1 MSSFMGLVLVLVFF
15 NAVSG
20 LSIGNRRYENILK
33 LGAIFNGKDSLT
45 FTEYNKNLETAAG
58 YKLYPDDINGAK
70 IEFEKVDKNGDGL
83 LKFQEMLDSKSDDS
97 GKLLYFELADKD
109 NDGLLDLTEIKSFT
123 LGLFGNSLSDLE
135 VSRITEESLEY
146 LLRHGVGVDFLGQD
160 NQMDFKEYLRW
171 NNAAQTLI

>member
-45 FTEYNKNLETAAG
+45 FSEYIQNLETAAG

-97 GKLLYFELADKD
+97 GKLLYFELADKGGFQITRFD
-109 NDGLLDLTEIKSFT
+109 YNGAYESPDLFKVKVSHWWNFY
-123 LGLFGNSLSDLE
+123 LSKKILYKICSP
-135 VSRITEESLEY
+135 V
-146 LLRHGVGVDFLGQD
+146 
-160 NQMDFKEYLRW
+160 
-171 NNAAQTLI
+171 

>member
-1 MSSFMGLVLVLVFF
+1 MSSFIGLVLVLVFF

-33 LGAIFNGKDSLT
+33 LSAIFNGKDSLT
-45 FTEYNKNLETAAG
+45 FSEYIQNLETAAG

-97 GKLLYFELADKD
+97 GKLLYFELADKGGFQITRFD
-109 NDGLLDLTEIKSFT
+109 YNGAYESPDLFKVKVSHWWNFY
-123 LGLFGNSLSDLE
+123 LSKKILYKICSP
-135 VSRITEESLEY
+135 V
-146 LLRHGVGVDFLGQD
+146 
-160 NQMDFKEYLRW
+160 
-171 NNAAQTLI
+171 

>member
-15 NAVSG
+15 NVVSG

-45 FTEYNKNLETAAG
+45 FSEYTQNLETAAG

-97 GKLLYFELADKD
+97 GKLLFFELADKD
-109 NDGLLDLTEIKSFT
+109 NDRLLDLTEIKSFT
-123 LGLFGNSLSDLE
+123 LGLMGNSLSDLE
-135 VSRITEESLEY
+135 VSRITEESLGY
-146 LLRHGVGVDFLGQD
+146 LMRHGVGVDFLGQD

-171 NNAAQTLI
+171 DNAAQSLI